1 MTERPKNKNSGSKMV
16 LAILKETEK
25 EVDKDVLADNV
36 ITAGQEFI
44 ENNIQSEDDG
54 HVNLFNPESEV
65 TVADLTAPKIISDF
79 TTPTV

>member
-1 MTERPKNKNSGSKMV
+1 M
-16 LAILKETEK
+16 
-25 EVDKDVLADNV
+25 

-44 ENNIQSEDDG
+44 ENNIQSKDDG

-65 TVADLTAPKIISDF
+65 TVADLTAPKIINDF